1 MTCGSYYSP
10 SVNDL
15 NGVCKKDQIDHKLQK
30 LGPCWTFRKNEDQTK
45 QNSRKLGPT
54 RYLSL
59 ERKIKK
65 HTYFYNFLWVIQS
78 SKIKQ
83 KSKNWI
89 WWTKTCLFQP

>member
-1 MTCGSYYSP
+1 MTCGSYCSP

-15 NGVCKKDQIDHKLQK
+15 NGVCKKDQSDQKLQN

-45 QNSRKLGPT
+45 QNSQKLGPT

-65 HTYFYNFLWVIQS
+65 HIINYGQIFL
-78 SKIKQ
+78 
-83 KSKNWI
+83 
-89 WWTKTCLFQP
+89 